1 MQNEL
6 YYLSASDAIAKFK
19 SHELSPVELMQAV
32 INRAAEVEPKIN
44 AFSFQFFDYAL
55 EAAKKSEQRYMR
67 GGRLRSLEGLPMAI
81 KDESEIKGQP
91 LTNGSLIWKNQIAQ
105 QTSFCNERLIRAG
118 AIVHA
123 RTTTPEFSCVS
134 FTHSKLWGVT
144 RNPWNLYY
152 TPGGSSGGSAA
163 ALAAGTTVLASG
175 SDIGGSIRIPSS
187 ACGLV
192 GFKPPYGRNPEN
204 YPFNLDFYNH
214 AGPLARTV
222 ADCRVMQN
230 VMAGPHAKDIASLR
244 PKKTIPA
251 KLDDI
256 KGWKIAYSLDLGYFE
271 IEQDVRENTLQAIQA
286 LREQGARCEEV
297 KLSWTAECQQAAWNY
312 LGHLFGVWIGQ
323 LTEDHADE
331 MTNYARRF
339 AERAQNISANDYLQS
354 LETAGRMYEEF
365 GPLLEKFNVFI
376 CPTLAK
382 ASVKADLD
390 PINEKVTIN
399 GREVEPVLGWCVT
412 YPFNTL
418 SRCPVMSMPSGFAKT
433 GVPTGVQI
441 VGKTYDDVSVFRTAA
456 ALEKADL
463 LQGQRPQFVDSR
475 T

>member
-1 MQNEL
+1 MPDNL
-6 YYLSASDAIAKFK
+6 FYLSASDAIAKFK
-19 SHELSPVELMQAV
+19 SRELSPVELMQAV
-32 INRAAEVEPKIN
+32 IKRAEDVEPRIN
-44 AFSFQFFDYAL
+44 AFCFEFFDQAL

-67 GGRLRSLEGLPMAI
+67 GGRVRSLEGLPAAI

-91 LTNGSLIWKNQIAQ
+91 LTNGSLIWKDEIAQ
-105 QTSFCNERLIRAG
+105 STSFCNERLIRAG

-123 RTTTPEFSCVS
+123 RTTTPEFSCAS
-134 FTHSKLWGVT
+134 LTHSKLWGVT

-163 ALAAGTTVLASG
+163 ALAAGTATLASG

-192 GFKPPYGRNPEN
+192 GFKPPYGRNPEG

-222 ADCRVMQN
+222 ADCALMQN
-230 VMAGPHAKDIASLR
+230 VMAGPHPQDIASLR
-244 PKKTIPA
+244 PKKSIPA
-251 KLDDI
+251 NLDNI
-256 KGWKIAYSLDLGYFE
+256 REWKIAYSLDLGYFE
-271 IEQDVRENTLQAIQA
+271 VESDVRENTLQAIQA
-286 LREQGARCEEV
+286 LSDQGAVCEEV
-297 KLSWTAECQQAAWNY
+297 DLSWTIECQHAAWNY
-312 LGHLFGVWIGQ
+312 LGHIFGVWIGQ
-323 LTEDHADE
+323 MLEDHANE
-331 MTNYARRF
+331 MTSYARKF
-339 AERAQNISANDYLQS
+339 AGEAQKVSAGDYLKS

-365 GPLLEKFNVFI
+365 GPLLEKYNVFI

-390 PINEKVTIN
+390 PAREKVTIN
-399 GREVEPVLGWCVT
+399 GKEVEAVLGWCMT

-418 SRCPVMSMPSGFAKT
+418 SRCPVMSMPSGFAES

-441 VGKTYDDVSVFRTAA
+441 VGKTYDDVSVFRAAA
-456 ALEKADL
+456 ALEKACL
-463 LQGQRPQFVDSR
+463 LRGKRPQFMESGV
-475 T
+475 